1 MAVSIVRWY
10 FQGPGKKSKKGNL
23 SVLNKKLQKNEK
35 KIERMYAVW
44 GTAFRV
50 HVRDVCI
57 YLKRKSQLVGPKS
70 EEKQDKDDYTCQGLL
85 VEIFSVLKSSLVQ
98 FFTTK
103 RGNWQPQPV

>member
-23 SVLNKKLQKNEK
+23 SVSNKKLQKNEK

-70 EEKQDKDDYTCQGLL
+70 EEKQDKDDYTCQGPSDGILGQWSHDQL
-85 VEIFSVLKSSLVQ
+85 PKMVKKQKL
-98 FFTTK
+98 
-103 RGNWQPQPV
+103 